1 MASCGGVTTCVVTD
15 DGGLYTFGRGG
26 DGRLGLGDTSGR
38 WEPTPVKLEKG
49 DGGGDAREV
58 RERGRVRCLMV
69 SAGAHHTAVV
79 SEDGGL
85 WCFGRGTHGQLG
97 VGDLTSRTTPTQV
110 IGTLA
115 SVSITA
121 ITAGQYALLDVT
133 CHPFFSFMAGS
144 TAWLSA
150 KPVTSILGA

>member
-1 MASCGGVTTCVVTD
+1 VVA
-15 DGGLYTFGRGG
+15 
-26 DGRLGLGDTSGR
+26 
-38 WEPTPVKLEKG
+38 V
-49 DGGGDAREV
+49 A
-58 RERGRVRCLMV
+58 
-69 SAGAHHTAVV
+69 AGARHSLALTA
-79 SEDGGL
+79 GGQV
-85 WCFGRGTHGQLG
+85 WAFGNNQRGQLG